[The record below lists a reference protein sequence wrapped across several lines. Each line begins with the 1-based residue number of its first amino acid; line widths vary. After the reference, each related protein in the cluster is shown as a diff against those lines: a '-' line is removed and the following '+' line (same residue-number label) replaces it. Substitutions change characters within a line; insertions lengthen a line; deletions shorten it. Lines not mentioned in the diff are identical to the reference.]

1 MISEHKMRMMM
12 MNRPAFFLPVSAYKA
27 GNEIHIASDKNGFAG
42 LTGGMLLEEE
52 MFLTV
57 VYKCWFGVTEACSK
71 YIFPE
76 DYELAPERLFV
87 SEGGREIK
95 CEFVPVNDERRSR
108 EGVFEFGLRT
118 ICADAMCALTEKLNV
133 LSDGSAEVLTKEVVK
148 IFTAYRGDIRR
159 TGREISKLRKSIWI
173 MRGGELSRGLDL

>member
-1 MISEHKMRMMM
+1 MSYI
-12 MNRPAFFLPVSAYKA
+12 
-27 GNEIHIASDKNGFAG
+27 
-42 LTGGMLLEEE
+42 
-52 MFLTV
+52 
-57 VYKCWFGVTEACSK
+57 

-118 ICADAMCALTEKLNV
+118 VCADAMCALTEKLNV